1 MKLGILS
8 DSHGNLEAL
17 TKTFELFGDVC
28 GVIHAGDILYHPPR
42 DTDFS
47 DYRLMDC
54 VNFLNS
60 RLVPITAVKG
70 NCDSEVYSELLN
82 FDTEKSTSVYKFGD
96 VNIAVNHGH
105 NLNDIA
111 KICLAKDLKAQIFV
125 SGHTHVPV
133 LEKRDG
139 IILLNPGSIARPLWP
154 REAPDATCCIIE
166 DRNIKILSLNGEKVY
181 FELDF

>member
-8 DSHGNLEAL
+8 DSHGSPEAIK
-17 TKTFELFGDVC
+17 KTFALFGDVC

-42 DTDFS
+42 ITDFS

-54 VNFLNS
+54 VIFLNS
-60 RLVPITAVKG
+60 SLVPICAVKG
-70 NCDSEVYSELLN
+70 NCDCEVYSELLN
-82 FDTEKSTSVYKFGD
+82 FDTEKATAVYKFGD
-96 VNIAVNHGH
+96 INIAVNHGH

-111 KICLAKDLKAQIFV
+111 KISLAKDLKAHIFV

-139 IILLNPGSIARPLWP
+139 VILLNPGSVARPLYP
-154 REAPDATCCIIE
+154 QGQPDPTCAVIE
-166 DRNIKILSLNGEKVY
+166 DRNIKILSVNTGKVY
-181 FELDF
+181 FETDI